1 MKNFIALAL
10 VSALAVF
17 AAACSNSTETSNT
30 NTTPATTTTTVNSAS
45 ANTSATV
52 NTGATPASTALPK
65 SASGEDAP
73 ASVRAALPDAQSI
86 TKHHKDLSS
95 AQIQKET
102 GSKVPDTDHHSYLAF
117 SNSSGARQQIGAAT
131 VVKAAGQEMVIVYEN
146 RGGKPYIKEV
156 RAEGMPGAF
165 LDQFKGKGHDEKFQI
180 GQDLKA
186 QGVNDAT
193 AKAAAEAVRV
203 DIMTM
208 QTLYGAADK
217 H

>member
-1 MKNFIALAL
+1 MKTISIIALL
-10 VSALAVF
+10 SLLSLF
-17 AAACSNSTETSNT
+17 AAACSSANDTTANT
-30 NTTPATTTTTVNSAS
+30 AANNAPITTAGNSA
-45 ANTSATV
+45 
-52 NTGATPASTALPK
+52 P
-65 SASGEDAP
+65 E
-73 ASVRAALPDAQSI
+73 AAKKAGSDDIPEPVHAAFPGAQSI
-86 TKHHKDLSS
+86 TKQHRDLSS
-95 AQIQKET
+95 EQITTIQKET
-102 GSKVPDTDHHSYLAF
+102 GTKVPDTDHHSYLAF
-117 SNSSGARQQIGAAT
+117 SNSSGTRQQIGAAT
-131 VVKAAGQEMVIVYEN
+131 VVKAGSKEMVIVYEN

-156 RAEGMPGAF
+156 RAEGVPQAF

-186 QGVNDAT
+186 QGLEDAT

>member
-1 MKNFIALAL
+1 MKTISIIALL
-10 VSALAVF
+10 SLLSLF
-17 AAACSNSTETSNT
+17 AAACSSADD
-30 NTTPATTTTTVNSAS
+30 TTANRANNPPVTTAGNSAPGAAKKA
-45 ANTSATV
+45 ANDDI
-52 NTGATPASTALPK
+52 PAP
-65 SASGEDAP
+65 
-73 ASVRAALPDAQSI
+73 VHAAFPDAQSI
-86 TKHHKDLSS
+86 TKQHKDLSS
-95 AQIQKET
+95 EQITTIQKET

-117 SNSSGARQQIGAAT
+117 SNSSGTRQQIGAAT
-131 VVKAAGQEMVIVYEN
+131 VVKAGGKEMVIVYEN

-156 RAEGMPGAF
+156 RTEGVPQAF

-186 QGVNDAT
+186 QGLDDAT